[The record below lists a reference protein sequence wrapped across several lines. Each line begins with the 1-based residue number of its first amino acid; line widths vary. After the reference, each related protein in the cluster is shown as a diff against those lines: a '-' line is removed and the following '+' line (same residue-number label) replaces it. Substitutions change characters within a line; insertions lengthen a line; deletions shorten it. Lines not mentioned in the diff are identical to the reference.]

1 MKEAVQT
8 MNGNIRILKGDI
20 QMVRGDLQKLEERTD
35 TKMDAKFEKFAATIT
50 QHMNVVAENLVHDF
64 NGIFKDR
71 LEQHEDRIV
80 RLEKHVGLV
89 RV

>member
-1 MKEAVQT
+1 
-8 MNGNIRILKGDI
+8 
-20 QMVRGDLQKLEERTD
+20 
-35 TKMDAKFEKFAATIT
+35 MDAKFEKFAEIIT

-71 LEQHEDRIV
+71 LEQHEDRIT
-80 RLEKHVGLV
+80 RLEEHTGLA